1 MQTQLDQFLD
11 YLMLERGLSE
21 NTREAYAHDLEVFA
35 GFLARRGRRDAG
47 EATRAD
53 ILDHLMEQKK
63 AGLATP
69 SLARHLVAIKV
80 FFRYLRNEGMVA
92 SDPTEA
98 MESPRLWKILPP
110 TLTVEEV
117 DALLKAPDPSTPR
130 GRCANVRK
138 PGDYVSAMI
147 RLAGGTYLFPEDLEP
162 EDNALS
168 TVNMQ
173 METFYATGLR
183 VSELSALTIDD
194 VQAEAG
200 FVRCVGKGD
209 KERVVPIGHK
219 ALAAIAAWMRG
230 GRGEYARRN
239 PSCRAVFLSRLGLP
253 LDRTVIWRYIRQ
265 YAREAGIGK
274 PIHPHTLR
282 HSFATHLL
290 ANGASLRTIQEM
302 LGHAD
307 ISTTQIY
314 THVDQSR
321 LQAIHHQFHPR
332 A

>member
-1 MQTQLDQFLD
+1 MIRDAIEPFID
-11 YLMLERGLSE
+11 YIMLERGLSE
-21 NTREAYAHDLEVFA
+21 NTRVSYERDLEEFA
-35 GFLARRGRRDAG
+35 EFLEKKGMRELG
-47 EATRAD
+47 EATRDGIVDFLAD
-53 ILDHLMEQKK
+53 GRDK
-63 AGLATP
+63 GLSTAT
-69 SLARHLVAIKV
+69 LARRLVAIRV
-80 FFRYLRNEGMVA
+80 FFRHWAEEGELEDNPA
-92 SDPTEA
+92 DA
-98 MESPRLWKILPP
+98 LESPRLWKILPP

-117 DALLKAPDPSTPR
+117 DRLLKAPDTSTPR
-130 GRCANVRK
+130 GRRDRA
-138 PGDYVSAMI
+138 I
-147 RLAGGTYLFPEDLEP
+147 L
-162 EDNALS
+162 
-168 TVNMQ
+168 
-173 METFYATGLR
+173 ETFYATGLR

-230 GRGEYARRN
+230 GRGEYARKN

-321 LQAIHHQFHPR
+321 LQAIHQKFHPR